1 MALSNPRDQTP
12 STPAS
17 EPVAYTGST
26 TSSESFD
33 MSQFEAFLYE
43 SQAEMCSRLEQLEET
58 SGAKFCVDDWAHDT
72 GKGRTRVL
80 QGGNVFEKAGV
91 NISVV
96 QGTLSA
102 ERARAM
108 SARCRDGIEQGKPY
122 QAAALSLVLH
132 TQSPFV
138 PTLRGDVRVFS
149 VDSPSSSVWAG
160 GGTDLTMYYIDRP
173 VFIAFHKHWR
183 KTLQGH
189 DVSAYNDMKR
199 QCDDYFFLPSR
210 QEYRGVGGIFYDDV
224 EAHHLPP
231 HLSLFQF
238 QKLILDNMLPIF
250 IEHVLN
256 QNLNKEYSAA
266 QKRWQRIRRGRYLEF
281 NLLNDRGVK
290 FGLASAPAWRTDSI
304 MISAPPSVEF
314 PYHYNPD
321 PESPEGQAV
330 QLLSSAPVDWADL

>member
-1 MALSNPRDQTP
+1 MT
-12 STPAS
+12 
-17 EPVAYTGST
+17 
-26 TSSESFD
+26 
-33 MSQFEAFLYE
+33 QFEAFLYD
-43 SQAEMCSRLEQLEET
+43 SQETICTQLEQLDT
-58 SGAKFCVDDWAHDT
+58 GAKFCVDDWAHDT

-80 QGGNVFEKAGV
+80 QDGNVFEKAGV

-96 QGTLSA
+96 QGTLSG

-108 SARCRDGIEQGKPY
+108 SKRGRDGVEQGKSY

-149 VDSPSSSVWAG
+149 ISSSVWAG

-173 VFIAFHKHWR
+173 AFTAFHKQWR
-183 KTLQGH
+183 KTLC
-189 DVSAYNDMKR
+189 DNNVNTYNDMKH

-210 QEYRGVGGIFYDDV
+210 QEHRGVGGIFYDDV
-224 EAHHLPP
+224 EAHHLPS

-238 QKLILDNMLPIF
+238 QKLVLLNMLPIF
-250 IEHVLN
+250 TEHVLN
-256 QNLNKEYSAA
+256 PNMNREYSSE

-281 NLLNDRGVK
+281 NLLNDRGVR

-321 PESPEGQAV
+321 PSSPEAQAV
-330 QLLSSAPVDWADL
+330 QLLSSTPIDWADL